1 VANGHGRAAT
11 VASPRSVR
19 HRPAGATL
27 ASGERPP
34 VSGREGFLREIARDA
49 ERGWAI
55 SNEEIDEG
63 VWAATAAVHDEGH
76 TVAALSA
83 PCPAFR
89 LTDENRAEILDQVRK
104 TAHRICGALGP

>member
-1 VANGHGRAAT
+1 M
-11 VASPRSVR
+11 
-19 HRPAGATL
+19 
-27 ASGERPP
+27 
-34 VSGREGFLREIARDA
+34 
-49 ERGWAI
+49 
-55 SNEEIDEG
+55 
-63 VWAATAAVHDEGH
+63 WAATAAVHDEGH